1 MPTFAP
7 EGNLMSS
14 NAVYH
19 VSILTKLRTKAVSIS
34 ACKINRNVGDPRETV
49 SQHSVAMS
57 SDTQ

>member
-34 ACKINRNVGDPRETV
+34 ACKINRKCGRPKGNSLPTL
-49 SQHSVAMS
+49 S
-57 SDTQ
+57 SHVI